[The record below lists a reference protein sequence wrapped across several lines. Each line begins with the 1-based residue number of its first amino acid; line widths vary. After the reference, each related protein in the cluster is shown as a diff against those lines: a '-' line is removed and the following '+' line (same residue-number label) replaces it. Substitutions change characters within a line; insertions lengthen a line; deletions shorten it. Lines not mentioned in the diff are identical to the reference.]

1 MPDQSF
7 DARTDAATE
16 DPSLNGP
23 VMPPLL
29 DDHALVD
36 RILAH
41 IDSKSTD
48 RGTTVWRE
56 PAANYTSPERFAQ
69 ELEVLRR
76 VPMAFCPSAALPD
89 PGSWIA
95 RTTVGTPLL
104 VVRGTDGVVR
114 GFRNACRHRGMKLAE
129 GEGCSRA
136 FACPY
141 HAWTY
146 GLDGALRHIPGEEG
160 FPGLDKAAHGLV
172 PVTVQ
177 EKGGLV
183 FVTQDAPLSDGALP
197 DVPDL
202 LPPDWILFN
211 KLEFDDQANW
221 KLIGETS
228 MEGYHIKALHNQSFY
243 PYGYDNLNV
252 VELNGCNS
260 RIVFPF
266 RRIEKLRDLPREEW
280 GVQVQGRLTDVH
292 QLFPNTHVSFLSS
305 HAMLIIL
312 EPVSPTETHWVV
324 YQLAPKIKHGKPL
337 DIEQARR
344 DASFVQDAGLTEDRA
359 AARAI
364 QAGLASNAN
373 THFTFG
379 HYEQAIGHFH
389 RHLTEHVG
397 MLGQMPVS
405 VR

>member
-1 MPDQSF
+1 MT
-7 DARTDAATE
+7 ARLN
-16 DPSLNGP
+16 DPE
-23 VMPPLL
+23 
-29 DDHALVD
+29 LVD

-41 IDSKSTD
+41 VDGRSTD
-48 RGTTVWRE
+48 KGATVWRE
-56 PAANYTSPERFAQ
+56 PAENYSSPERFAQ
-69 ELEVLRR
+69 ELAVLRR
-76 VPMAFCPSAALPD
+76 VPMAFCPSAALPE
-89 PGSWIA
+89 PGSYIA

-104 VVRGTDGVVR
+104 VVRGADGIVR
-114 GFRNACRHRGMKLAE
+114 GFRNACRHRGMRLAD
-129 GEGCSRA
+129 GEGCTKA

-146 GLDGALRHIPGEEG
+146 GLDGSLRHLPGEEG
-160 FPGLDKAAHGLV
+160 FPGLDKATHGLV
-172 PVTVQ
+172 PVHQVI

-183 FVTQDAPLSDGALP
+183 FVTQDEPLSDGALP

-202 LPPDWILFN
+202 LPPDYVLFN
-211 KLEFDDQANW
+211 KLEFDDKANW

-252 VELNGCNS
+252 VELHGRNS

-266 RRIEKLRDLPREEW
+266 RRIEKLRGLPREEW
-280 GVQVQGRLTDVH
+280 GAQVQGRLTDVH

-324 YQLAPKIKHGKPL
+324 YQLAPRIKNGQPL
-337 DIEQARR
+337 DLEVARR
-344 DASFVQDAGLTEDRA
+344 DANFVQDAGLTEDRA
-359 AARAI
+359 AACAI

-389 RHLTEHVG
+389 RHLTEHVS
-397 MLGQMPVS
+397 MLVQMPVS

>member
-1 MPDQSF
+1 MT
-7 DARTDAATE
+7 ALLN
-16 DPSLNGP
+16 DP
-23 VMPPLL
+23 
-29 DDHALVD
+29 ALVD

-41 IDSKSTD
+41 VDGRSTD
-48 RGTTVWRE
+48 KGATVWRE
-56 PAANYTSPERFAQ
+56 PAENYSSPERFAQ
-69 ELEVLRR
+69 ELAVLRR
-76 VPMAFCPSAALPD
+76 VPMAFCPSAALPE
-89 PGSWIA
+89 PGSYIA

-104 VVRGTDGVVR
+104 VVRGADGIVR
-114 GFRNACRHRGMKLAE
+114 GFRNACRHRGMRLAD
-129 GEGCSRA
+129 GEGCTKA

-146 GLDGALRHIPGEEG
+146 GLDGGLRHLPGEEG
-160 FPGLDKAAHGLV
+160 FPGLDRSTHGLV
-172 PVTVQ
+172 AVHQVI

-183 FVTQDAPLSDGALP
+183 FVTQDEPLSDGALP

-202 LPPDWILFN
+202 LPPDYVLFN
-211 KLEFDDQANW
+211 KLEFDDKANW

-252 VELNGCNS
+252 VELHGRNS

-266 RRIEKLRDLPREEW
+266 RRIEKLRGMPREEW
-280 GVQVQGRLTDVH
+280 GAQVQGRLTDVH

-324 YQLAPKIKHGKPL
+324 YQLAPRIKNGQPL
-337 DIEQARR
+337 DLEVARR
-344 DASFVQDAGLTEDRA
+344 DANFVQDAGLTEDRA
-359 AARAI
+359 AACAI

-389 RHLTEHVG
+389 RHLTEHVTK
-397 MLGQMPVS
+397 LVAEERQAAAW
-405 VR
+405 

>member
-1 MPDQSF
+1 MT
-7 DARTDAATE
+7 ARLN
-16 DPSLNGP
+16 DPE
-23 VMPPLL
+23 
-29 DDHALVD
+29 LVD

-41 IDSKSTD
+41 VDGKSTD
-48 RGTTVWRE
+48 KGATVWRE
-56 PAANYTSPERFAQ
+56 PAENYSSPERFAQ
-69 ELEVLRR
+69 ELAVLRR
-76 VPMAFCPSAALPD
+76 VPMAFCPSAALPE
-89 PGSWIA
+89 PGSYIA

-104 VVRGTDGVVR
+104 VVRGADGIVR
-114 GFRNACRHRGMKLAE
+114 GFRNACRHRGMRLAD
-129 GEGCSRA
+129 GEGCTKA

-146 GLDGALRHIPGEEG
+146 GLDGSLRHLPGEEG
-160 FPGLDKAAHGLV
+160 FPGLDKATHGLV
-172 PVTVQ
+172 PVHQVI

-183 FVTQDAPLSDGALP
+183 FVTQDEPLSDGALP

-202 LPPDWILFN
+202 LPPDYVLFN
-211 KLEFDDQANW
+211 KLEFDDKANW

-252 VELNGCNS
+252 VELHGRNS

-266 RRIEKLRDLPREEW
+266 RRIEKLRGMPREEW
-280 GVQVQGRLTDVH
+280 GAQVQGRLTDVH

-324 YQLAPKIKHGKPL
+324 YQLAPRIKNGQPL
-337 DIEQARR
+337 DLEVARR
-344 DASFVQDAGLTEDRA
+344 DANFVQDAGLTEDRA
-359 AARAI
+359 AACAI

-389 RHLTEHVG
+389 RHLTEHVI

>member
-1 MPDQSF
+1 MT
-7 DARTDAATE
+7 ARLN
-16 DPSLNGP
+16 DP
-23 VMPPLL
+23 
-29 DDHALVD
+29 ALVD

-41 IDSKSTD
+41 VDGRSTD
-48 RGTTVWRE
+48 KGATVWRE
-56 PAANYTSPERFAQ
+56 PAENYSSPERFAQ
-69 ELEVLRR
+69 ELAVLRR
-76 VPMAFCPSAALPD
+76 VPMAFCPSAALPE
-89 PGSWIA
+89 PGSYIA

-104 VVRGTDGVVR
+104 VVRGADGVVR
-114 GFRNACRHRGMKLAE
+114 GFRNACRHRGMRLAD
-129 GEGCSRA
+129 GEGCTKA

-146 GLDGALRHIPGEEG
+146 GLDGGLRHLPAEEG
-160 FPGLDKAAHGLV
+160 FPGLDKATHGLV
-172 PVTVQ
+172 PVHQVI

-183 FVTQDAPLSDGALP
+183 FVTQDEPLSDGALP
-197 DVPDL
+197 DVPEL
-202 LPPDWILFN
+202 LPPDYVLFN
-211 KLEFDDQANW
+211 KLEFDDKANW

-252 VELNGCNS
+252 VELHGRNS

-266 RRIEKLRDLPREEW
+266 RRIEKLRGMPREEW
-280 GVQVQGRLTDVH
+280 GAQVQGRLTDVH

-324 YQLAPKIKHGKPL
+324 YQLAPRIKNGQPL
-337 DIEQARR
+337 DLEVARR
-344 DASFVQDAGLTEDRA
+344 DANFVQDAGLTEDRA
-359 AARAI
+359 AACAI

-389 RHLTEHVG
+389 RHLTEHVI

>member
-1 MPDQSF
+1 
-7 DARTDAATE
+7 
-16 DPSLNGP
+16 
-23 VMPPLL
+23 MPPLL

-36 RILAH
+36 RILSH

-48 RGTTVWRE
+48 KGSTVWRE

-76 VPMAFCPSAALPD
+76 VPMAFCPSAALPE

-104 VVRGTDGVVR
+104 VVRGTDGVAR

-129 GEGCSRA
+129 GEGCSKA

-146 GLDGALRHIPGEEG
+146 GLDGGLRHVPGEDG
-160 FPGLDKAAHGLV
+160 FPGLDKATHGLV
-172 PVTVQ
+172 PVTVH
-177 EKGGLV
+177 EKGGLI

-202 LPPDWILFN
+202 LPPDWVLFN
-211 KLEFDDQANW
+211 KLEFDDKANW

-252 VELNGCNS
+252 VELHGRNS

-266 RRIEKLRDLPREEW
+266 RRIEKLRSLPREEW

-344 DASFVQDAGLTEDRA
+344 DASFVQDAGLTEDR
-359 AARAI
+359 
-364 QAGLASNAN
+364 
-373 THFTFG
+373 T
-379 HYEQAIGHFH
+379 
-389 RHLTEHVG
+389 
-397 MLGQMPVS
+397 
-405 VR
+405 